1 MPWDDL
7 KFVNTMREIKTSQ
20 HIRTRPLKTS
30 QQVFRT
36 RELVYPVN
44 ERPIAIELERERRR
58 FARQTEALGRTKQK
72 VERVRAKLYGVREKN
87 RRLVQ
92 LRHQLQEERWAS
104 LFSPSSEKPAA
115 QKALKRRVKEVR
127 IRRG

>member
-7 KFVNTMREIKTSQ
+7 VCVKTMNDIRTSRDV
-20 HIRTRPLKTS
+20 RTRPLKTS

-44 ERPIAIELERERRR
+44 ERPITIALEQERRR
-58 FARQTEALGRTKQK
+58 FAKQTEALSCTKKK
-72 VERVRAKLYGVREKN
+72 VEHVRAKLYGVREKN

-92 LRHQLQEERWAS
+92 LRYQLQKERWAS
-104 LFSPSSEKPAA
+104 VFSSSA
-115 QKALKRRVKEVR
+115 QKPEPQNVLKGRVKEVR